1 MNSAQV
7 HLALTHLPVVLTLA
21 GMIILIV
28 SLIIKNPI
36 VTKVGLF
43 VFIAA
48 GLTAL
53 PVYFSGEGAEEMVEN
68 IPGVSEAIMEEH
80 EDIAKLSLIAIV
92 ITAIVGLVGLL
103 NFITRKFGKPVH
115 IVVLLLSFVATGLLA
130 QTAHLGGQIRHSEIR
145 SGNALANTESNGNET
160 DYSELSNENEED
172 DD

>member
-28 SLIIKNPI
+28 SLIIKNTS
-36 VTKVGLF
+36 VTRVGLYIL
-43 VFIAA
+43 IAA
-48 GLTAL
+48 GLAAL

-68 IPGVSEAIMEEH
+68 IPGVSEAIIEQH
-80 EDIAKLSLIAIV
+80 EDVAKLSLIAII
-92 ITAIVGLVGLL
+92 ITAVAGLIGLMS
-103 NFITRKFGKPVH
+103 FITQRFGKPVY
-115 IVVLLLSFVATGLLA
+115 IGVLLLSFIATGLLA

-145 SGNALANTESNGNET
+145 PGSALANADQNGNEA
-160 DYSELSNENEED
+160 DFGEANNQEED